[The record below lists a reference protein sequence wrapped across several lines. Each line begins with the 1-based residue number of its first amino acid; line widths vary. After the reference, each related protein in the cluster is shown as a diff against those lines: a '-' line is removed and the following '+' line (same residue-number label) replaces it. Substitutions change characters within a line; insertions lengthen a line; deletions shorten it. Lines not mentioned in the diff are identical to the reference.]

1 MSEKK
6 ATLEF
11 DGKTIELDSLTGTEN
26 ETGLDITKLR
36 AETGLITLDPAYG
49 NTGSCTSDITFIDGG
64 KGILRYRGYAIEE
77 LCEKSDFLESA
88 FLVLYGHLPT
98 ADEKA
103 SFQAGINSAAGM
115 PAEMVGHLNA
125 FPKDAPPMA
134 TLSSL
139 ISVLAAHNTDDLGV
153 AVEGESFT
161 RPLYTSMAQVLELA
175 AGQYR
180 VNLGKTPNTYVLQP
194 TV

>member
-6 ATLEF
+6 ARLEF

-88 FLVLYGHLPT
+88 FWFYTDTFQPQRKKPLFKQASIVLLVCLMTSWVISMH
-98 ADEKA
+98 
-103 SFQAGINSAAGM
+103 
-115 PAEMVGHLNA
+115 
-125 FPKDAPPMA
+125 FPKM
-134 TLSSL
+134 
-139 ISVLAAHNTDDLGV
+139 
-153 AVEGESFT
+153 
-161 RPLYTSMAQVLELA
+161 R
-175 AGQYR
+175 
-180 VNLGKTPNTYVLQP
+180 LQWQP
-194 TV
+194 SRR

>member
-11 DGKTIELDSLTGTEN
+11 DGKTIELDSLTGTEK

-139 ISVLAAHNTDDLGV
+139 ISVLACL
-153 AVEGESFT
+153 
-161 RPLYTSMAQVLELA
+161 LCTSDA
-175 AGQYR
+175 ADE
-180 VNLGKTPNTYVLQP
+180 
-194 TV
+194 

>member
-6 ATLEF
+6 ATLTF

-77 LCEKSDFLESA
+77 LCEKSDFLETA
-88 FLVLYGHLPT
+88 FWFYMAIFQIQKRRKHLKQELILQQECPQILLV
-98 ADEKA
+98 
-103 SFQAGINSAAGM
+103 I
-115 PAEMVGHLNA
+115 
-125 FPKDAPPMA
+125 
-134 TLSSL
+134 
-139 ISVLAAHNTDDLGV
+139 
-153 AVEGESFT
+153 
-161 RPLYTSMAQVLELA
+161 
-175 AGQYR
+175 
-180 VNLGKTPNTYVLQP
+180 
-194 TV
+194 